1 MLLLDELKYRSWA
14 LGRQLK
20 PIYLSLQLET
30 ALLLAADGENK
41 NKKKKKKEEEEEE
54 EDDDDGPVQEQLVR
68 LRAKESVLRKQI
80 GHLVVKLPAT
90 SKTVQPQ
97 TDDEVK
103 KKITTQIIEKE

>member
-1 MLLLDELKYRSWA
+1 MLLDELKYRSWA

-41 NKKKKKKEEEEEE
+41 KKKKKEEEEEE

-68 LRAKESVLRKQI
+68 LRTKESALRKQI

-90 SKTVQPQ
+90 SKAGQPQ

-103 KKITTQIIEKE
+103 

>member
-1 MLLLDELKYRSWA
+1 MLLDELKYRSWA

-30 ALLLAADGENK
+30 ALVSEARSEDK
-41 NKKKKKKEEEEEE
+41 KRRKKKKEEEEE

-68 LRAKESVLRKQI
+68 LRTKESALRKQI

-90 SKTVQPQ
+90 SKAGQPQ

-103 KKITTQIIEKE
+103 